1 MATVSETLVPIFI
14 CVVLPIAIV
23 LIVCLTRMNADNKRT
38 KIIIK
43 AIEANKDVDT
53 DKLIESLKTPKKTAR
68 EILNARLLRGCMYSL
83 IGLGLV
89 IVGIVNLLTGSDFN
103 ADPVTVPFIFG
114 GISLAIG
121 LSYLIVYY
129 VTRKQVDSP
138 EEK

>member
-1 MATVSETLVPIFI
+1 MVSILLPISI
-14 CVVLPIAIV
+14 CVILPIAVV
-23 LIVCLTRMNADNKRT
+23 LIISLAKMNADNKRSQ
-38 KIIIK
+38 ILIK